1 MRRRLKVSLLVALG
15 IVGGVSVLA
24 VVAFLV
30 VLKTDWGNALVRSRI
45 VAALEGALGPRG
57 KVVVGRLDLSPLGTA
72 SLDTLELRDESGA
85 LVFASGPIAARYAVG
100 PLLDRELRLERF
112 TIARPQA
119 HLVQA
124 QDGSWNVGKLFA
136 DTVTRPGEPVRRSR
150 PWTVTLDSLVL
161 GRGHVSIARP
171 DSLPSLPPRVARYD
185 GLQLVLGRS
194 FYALG
199 PRSGEFLVHDVAAE
213 IESPPVLLRHAEG
226 RVQVWADSARV
237 DLPAVRLRDTYGSLE
252 GGIGWGEPDAP
263 ARLGLLLRADSLAFS
278 DIAWVTD
285 LVPERGG
292 GRAVVRITNG
302 PTRGVTRYAID
313 SIDAFGTDSRVSGRF
328 IADVGDTVA
337 IRDVDVVLQPLD
349 LRFIHEIL
357 RDTVP
362 PPPWDGALRGRVVA
376 RGGPLHAWVLDSSTV
391 EYEDRRLGGSRSLL
405 TVSGR
410 LDLVAKPLALAPLDV
425 RLDSVDVR
433 TVGAVTARADSLRG
447 FLRGGVSLSGP
458 VEDFRFDAL
467 DVVITDPAQR
477 VSHLRGAGRM
487 ALDTATTWL
496 EAQLIVDSAAVATFA
511 PAVTPRRL
519 RGTVFGSFSAAAR
532 GDSLALELALEGEDA
547 YLRLS
552 GATST
557 DSARLVFKG
566 DALMETFDARRFVVD
581 SDLPAH
587 RLTAR
592 ARIALDGNWSG
603 PSGPLEVTI
612 DSTSELAGLVLRE
625 GRASLV
631 LEPGGMRIDTLAVE
645 SASGRISAKGHL
657 SRDVDLRDTVRFE
670 ATVDSL
676 SHVAGFL
683 PDSVRASVGDTLGG
697 RLAMRGFMV
706 GSLDTVVVGMTWTG
720 DELRAGT
727 TFVQRMT
734 GELDLDGV
742 PRAITGTTSMEAE
755 GISAGGVGLSTL
767 AMQGEIL
774 AQEGARARLRASV
787 QGVVGDTLRAQLHA
801 EAQLHADSLRVTLD
815 TLRATSREAD
825 WTLVAPAT
833 LYRDGRRLVTD
844 TIALRSADG
853 SSVRLA
859 AAIDTTGPVSGFARV
874 ERLPLR
880 HARFVTTVPEEVD
893 GLLTLDA
900 TLAGTRDAPTL
911 ELAATL
917 DSGTVRERVQ
927 PSLALEGSYADRR
940 FTLDLRGRSGE
951 REDFALNGTLPV
963 DLRLAS
969 LTREQRLH
977 DDEEIYL
984 RFVSSGYSLV
994 ALNGIV
1000 PAVTDI
1006 EGGIDADLL
1015 VGGTWDNLQP
1025 RGAFLLRDGAFTV
1038 PVLQTRYRDLA
1049 MDVAL
1054 APDTI
1059 VLHRVRL
1066 ADELAPGDTAAI
1078 RGVIAYLG
1086 DAWRADL
1093 TTTAR
1098 SLHVIDNPRLA
1109 EADASWQLALKGRL
1123 DSLVLTG
1130 NVVVPTATA
1139 HIADTRDVVLLEED
1153 LAAAA
1158 QRRRYM
1164 PRLEA
1169 LTVRLGNEVRLRS
1182 KEMNVQLTG
1191 EFEVAG
1197 TLEAPD
1203 VQGEIQATRGSYR
1216 LNLGLLQRTFQVD
1229 SGVVRLDGVMRPDGT
1244 SDNPPRIDIHA
1255 SYLVRQADRED
1266 VRIGAR
1272 ITGTTQE
1279 PVVTLASADLG
1290 TTANETEIISY
1301 MLFGAPSFALDD
1313 RSSSAVRAATA
1324 ALVPS
1329 LGGAVENLLGGQVPW
1344 VDDLQVT
1351 TVAGDTPSDFSL
1363 NSFEGLLNS
1372 FALMAGKQVG
1382 PDGYLSLSTGVCRGE
1397 NRAARSLPMWFGF
1410 TAEYRPRE
1418 RLSAQLS
1425 LSPGSSPCNRVGT
1438 INQIYQVGL
1447 DLFRDWRW

>member
-1 MRRRLKVSLLVALG
+1 VRRLKVSLLVALG
-15 IVGGVSVLA
+15 IIGGVSVLA

-30 VLKTDWGNALVRSRI
+30 LLRTDRGNELVRRRI

-57 KVVVGRLDLSPLGTA
+57 KVVVGRLVLSPLGSA
-72 SLDTLELRDESGA
+72 SLDTLELRDDAGA
-85 LVFASGPIAARYAVG
+85 LVLASGPLSARYAVG

-119 HLVQA
+119 HLVQSE
-124 QDGSWNVGKLFA
+124 DGSWNVGRLFA
-136 DTVTRPGEPVRRSR
+136 DTVTRPGGPARRSR

-161 GRGHVSIARP
+161 AHGHVTISRP
-171 DSLPSLPPRVARYD
+171 DSLPSLPPRVAQYA

-199 PRSGEFLVHDVAAE
+199 PRAGEFLVHALAAD

-226 RVQVWADSARV
+226 RVQLWADSARV
-237 DLPAVRLRDTYGSLE
+237 ALPAVRLRDTYGSLE
-252 GGIGWGEPDAP
+252 GGIGWGAPDAP

-278 DIAWVTD
+278 DIQWVTA
-285 LVPERGG
+285 LVPDSGG
-292 GRAVVRITNG
+292 GRAIVRITNG
-302 PTRGVTRYAID
+302 PGRGVTRYAID
-313 SIDAFGTDSRVSGRF
+313 SIDAHGTGSRVSGRF
-328 IADVGDTVA
+328 VADVGDTVA
-337 IRDVDVVLQPLD
+337 IRDVDVMLQPLD

-357 RDTVP
+357 RDSVP
-362 PPPWDGALRGRVVA
+362 PAPWDGALRGRVVA
-376 RGGPLHAWVLDSSTV
+376 RGGPLSSWALDPSSL
-391 EYEDRRLGGSRSLL
+391 EYEDRRLGGARSRL

-410 LDLVAKPLALAPLDV
+410 LDLTAKPLALSPLDV
-425 RLDSVDVR
+425 TLDSMDIR
-433 TVGAVTARADSLRG
+433 TAGAIAARADSLRG
-447 FLRGGVSLSGP
+447 FVRGGVSLTGP

-467 DVVITDPAQR
+467 DLVITDPAQR
-477 VSHLRGAGRM
+477 VSHVRGAGRM

-496 EAQLIVDSAAVATFA
+496 EAQLIVDSARVATFA

-519 RGTVFGSFSAAAR
+519 RGTVAGTFSAAAR
-532 GDSLALELALEGEDA
+532 GDSLAMELALEGEDA

-566 DALMETFDARRFVVD
+566 DALMETFDARRFLVD
-581 SDLPAH
+581 ADLPAH

-612 DSTSELAGLVLRE
+612 DSTSELAGLELRE

-631 LEPGGMRIDTLAVE
+631 LEPGGVRIDTLAVE
-645 SASGRISAKGHL
+645 STTGRISAKGHL
-657 SRDVDLRDTVRFE
+657 SRDAGLRDTVRFV
-670 ATVDSL
+670 AAVDSL
-676 SHVAGFL
+676 AHVAGFL
-683 PDSVRASVGDTLGG
+683 PDSVRASIGDSLGG
-697 RLAMRGFMV
+697 RLTMQGWMV
-706 GSLDTVVVGMTWTG
+706 GSLDTVVVGVAWTG
-720 DELRAGT
+720 AGLRAGAN
-727 TFVQRMT
+727 VVERVT
-734 GELDLDGV
+734 GEIALEGV
-742 PRAITGTTSMEAE
+742 PRAITGTTSLDAE
-755 GISAGGVGLSTL
+755 GLALGGVGITTL
-767 AMQGEIL
+767 AAQGEIL
-774 AQEGARARLRASV
+774 AQEGARARLRAST
-787 QGVVGDTLRAQLHA
+787 QLTMGDTLRAQLHGA
-801 EAQLHADSLRVTLD
+801 ARLHHDSLRVTLD
-815 TLRATSREAD
+815 TLRAVTREAD

-833 LYRDGRRLVTD
+833 LYRVARRLATD
-844 TIALRSADG
+844 TVALRSTDG
-853 SSVRLA
+853 ASVRFAVAL
-859 AAIDTTGPVSGFARV
+859 DTTGPVSGFAGI

-880 HARFVTTVPEEVD
+880 HARFTGTVPEGLD
-893 GLLTLDA
+893 GLLSLDA
-900 TLAGTRDAPTL
+900 TLGGTRAAPTL
-911 ELAATL
+911 EVAAAL
-917 DSGTVRERVQ
+917 DSGLVRDRPQ
-927 PSLALEGSYADRR
+927 PALALEGRYADRR
-940 FTLDLRGRSGE
+940 FTVDLRGRSGA
-951 REDFALNGTLPV
+951 REDFALTGTLPV
-963 DLRLAS
+963 DLRLQPLA
-969 LTREQRLH
+969 RERRLH

-984 RFVSSGYSLV
+984 RFVASGYSLV
-994 ALNGIV
+994 ALNSIIPG
-1000 PAVTDI
+1000 VTDV

-1015 VGGTWDNLQP
+1015 VGGTWGNYQP
-1025 RGAFLLRDGAFTV
+1025 RGSFLLRDGAFTV
-1038 PVLQTRYRDLA
+1038 PTLQARFRDLA

-1054 APDTI
+1054 APDTVI
-1059 VLHRVRL
+1059 LHRVRL
-1066 ADELAPGDTAAI
+1066 ADELAANDTATLQ
-1078 RGVIAYLG
+1078 GVVAYLG
-1086 DAWRADL
+1086 DAWHADL
-1093 TTTAR
+1093 TSMAR
-1098 SLHVIDNPRLA
+1098 NLHVIDNPRLA
-1109 EADASWQLALKGRL
+1109 EADVSWQLALRGRL
-1123 DSLVLTG
+1123 DSLALTG
-1130 NVVVPTATA
+1130 SVVVPTATA
-1139 HIADTRDVVLLEED
+1139 HIADNRDVVLLEED
-1153 LAAAA
+1153 LVAAA

-1182 KEMNVQLTG
+1182 AEMNVQLTG

-1279 PVVTLASADLG
+1279 PVVTLASTDLG

-1329 LGGAVENLLGGQVPW
+1329 LGGAVETLLGGQVPW
-1344 VDDLQVT
+1344 IDDLQVT
-1351 TVAGDTPSDFSL
+1351 TVAGDSPSDFSL

-1382 PDGYLSLSTGVCRGE
+1382 PDGYLSMSTGVCRGE

-1425 LSPGSSPCNRVGT
+1425 LSPGSSPCNRIGT